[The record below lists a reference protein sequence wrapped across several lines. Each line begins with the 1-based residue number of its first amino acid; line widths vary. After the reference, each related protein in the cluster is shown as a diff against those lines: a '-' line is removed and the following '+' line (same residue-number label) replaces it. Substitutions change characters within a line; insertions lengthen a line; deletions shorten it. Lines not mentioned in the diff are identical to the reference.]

1 MNKVVKLGII
11 LTTIILMGCTPMS
24 KDAYMRRFSDFT
36 QEVNRDCKSYDAEDW
51 ERMSKKYENFSGK
64 WYEKYKDQLSMK
76 EVLLVRSYQA
86 RWYYSRGT
94 TILNDVVEV
103 EQLIRFYVE
112 NDMQSDLQRL
122 CEEDH
127 RIGGETE
134 RTVNEILKNLNI
146 TVDY

>member
-1 MNKVVKLGII
+1 MNRLTKLGII
-11 LTTIILMGCTPMS
+11 MATIFLMGCAPLS
-24 KDAYMRRFSDFT
+24 KDSYMRRFSNFT
-36 QEVNRDCKSYDAEDW
+36 QEVTRNCKSYDSDDW
-51 ERMSKKYENFSGK
+51 ERMSKKFDNFSGE
-64 WYEKYKDQLSMK
+64 WYDKFKDKMSMK

-86 RWYYSRGT
+86 RWYYSRGSS
-94 TILNDVVEV
+94 ILNDVVEV

-122 CEEDH
+122 CEEAH

-146 TVDY
+146 TVD